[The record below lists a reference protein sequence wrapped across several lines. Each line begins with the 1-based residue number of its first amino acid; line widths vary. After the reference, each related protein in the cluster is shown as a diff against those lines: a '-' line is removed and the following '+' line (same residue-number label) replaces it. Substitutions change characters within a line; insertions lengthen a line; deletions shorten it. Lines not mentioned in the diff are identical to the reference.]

1 MFSSHFGRLIS
12 VILKSQSES
21 IKLIN
26 DKCLWYTNE
35 LANMKSNN
43 IVMLA
48 LSRSFK
54 EFLSMELKAQLDN
67 IKKRYNKHILEA
79 KFPSNPPTGK

>member
-54 EFLSMELKAQLDN
+54 ELKAQLDN

-79 KFPSNPPTGK
+79 KFSSNPPTGK